1 GESKILKKCTLP
13 LTGVGCV
20 KKVVTE
26 LAVMEVTSKGFKLIE
41 RAPGVSV
48 EHIIAATEA
57 KLIIEGGI
65 PEMKID

>member
-1 GESKILKKCTLP
+1 MP

-26 LAVMEVTSKGFKLIE
+26 LAVLEVTPKGFKLLE

-48 EHIIAATEA
+48 EHILASTEA
-57 KLIIEGGI
+57 DLIIEGEI
-65 PEMKID
+65 PEMSIE